1 MVEITNIKAIECL
14 DSRGLPTVSCCVY
27 LEDGCIGHA
36 SVPSGKSVGQFEAVE
51 LRDSAS
57 KRYRGKGVRQAV
69 CNIQEIIKPALIGQ
83 NVFEQQVIDAIMI
96 GLDED
101 PQKAH
106 LGANA
111 TLAVSVAVARAAS
124 ASMGVPLY
132 QYLKE

>member
-1 MVEITNIKAIECL
+1 
-14 DSRGLPTVSCCVY
+14 
-27 LEDGCIGHA
+27 
-36 SVPSGKSVGQFEAVE
+36 
-51 LRDSAS
+51 
-57 KRYRGKGVRQAV
+57 
-69 CNIQEIIKPALIGQ
+69 
-83 NVFEQQVIDAIMI
+83 MI

-132 QYLKE
+132 QYLKGNDPLVLPVPYVNVVNGGSCQ